1 MFNVHFHRKKKKK
14 KKDYIQQLKN
24 INALHPGALEEF
36 EGISS
41 ERRNNTDIGQAI
53 DLVGKQT
60 YMKSAKTRGKY
71 YHLSRETIVK
81 YLIWFHLVTWSPKFT
96 WRIYLFQYVLSFSFF
111 IYADYFAEI
120 FYRSCYVK
128 YVRYRDNINLY
139 V

>member
-1 MFNVHFHRKKKKK
+1 MFNVHFHRKK

-41 ERRNNTDIGQAI
+41 KRRNNTDIGQAI

-96 WRIYLFQYVLSFSFF
+96 
-111 IYADYFAEI
+111 
-120 FYRSCYVK
+120 
-128 YVRYRDNINLY
+128 
-139 V
+139 